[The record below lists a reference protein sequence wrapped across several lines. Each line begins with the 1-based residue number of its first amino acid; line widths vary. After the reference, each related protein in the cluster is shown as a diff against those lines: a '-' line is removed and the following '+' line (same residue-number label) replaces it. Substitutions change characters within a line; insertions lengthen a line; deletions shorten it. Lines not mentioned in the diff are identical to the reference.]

1 MASEFSTLLRRLR
14 HKAGMTQETLAERAG
29 VGVRTIRGLETGERA
44 DPRVTTVRLLADAL
58 GLAPAESEELLA
70 AAVRRPG
77 ATARPGDGPDERP
90 GPADPATGQPVSAER
105 GAGAQAFVESA
116 TGQSG
121 PAEPAT
127 RQPASAGPVTGRS
140 DSVQPAPGSPPSARS
155 APGYPPS
162 APPVP
167 GHPLSAQPAPDHP
180 PSALHGTLADVAEQ
194 LAHAV
199 ASRWQREEEQ
209 RQVHDPYPLPV
220 RWRPV
225 PEELT
230 DHWANIRRL
239 PAGGM
244 RGTHGP
250 LDLSGRLDGIVG
262 VYRRIPS
269 GRLVVLGRPGSGK
282 SILTTRFVLDHITAR
297 TRTDPV
303 PVIFSIGTW
312 DPTAITFRDWLSA
325 QLIRDHPGLAGA
337 APGGRSLAAALV
349 EAGRV
354 LPVLDGF
361 DEIAGGLHRPAMEAL
376 NATTLPL
383 LLTSRPAEYTTAV
396 AETDVL
402 TSAAAVELTDL
413 TLDDLADYLPR
424 TTRKARGGDAAT
436 TAWDPVLGAL
446 REQPRSRGGDHLAEV
461 LTTPLMVTLARAV
474 YSDTPGGDPAT
485 LLDTHRFGGPGE
497 LEDHLL
503 ENFTATAYRL
513 RPEHRPDG
521 ASRHGFDPERARH
534 WLGYLAHHLT
544 RLDTPDLEWWRLG
557 SGLRRPTRTL
567 VTALVTCLVVGVV
580 DCVAGTLF
588 APLRLQI
595 AEGLTTGFLSGVI
608 SALSYWFLIA
618 GRNTAVAPSAVRM
631 KVFGRAGTPR
641 RRTGVRVVLGLLC
654 GLVFGLGYGFE
665 HGVLKG
671 LLWGAGPLT
680 TLSLSLY
687 DAVFFGFV
695 FALGGGPTL
704 GLLTLLETPLDIR
717 SAVNPVGLLR
727 TNRRTATAQF
737 LVWVPAFGLLAGIG
751 SALAAPPLS
760 LLLGPLVWDFEASLK
775 LGLIS
780 GLGCALG
787 YALTLTA
794 WGQWVVLSRIW
805 LPLTGRLPW
814 SVVAFLEDAYR
825 RGVLRQAGAVYQFRH
840 ARLQDHLARTYRSR
854 GATRRSTGPSGAA
867 PG

>member
-1 MASEFSTLLRRLR
+1 M
-14 HKAGMTQETLAERAG
+14 AERAG

-44 DPRVTTVRLLADAL
+44 DPRVTTVRRLADAL

-70 AAVRRPG
+70 AAVSRPG
-77 ATARPGDGPDERP
+77 APGRPDGRSDGRFDGGPDSLSDGRAGHAEPAMGRPVSAERSAGSSAP
-90 GPADPATGQPVSAER
+90 VEPATGQPV
-105 GAGAQAFVESA
+105 
-116 TGQSG
+116 
-121 PAEPAT
+121 PAEWPA
-127 RQPASAGPVTGRS
+127 RQPAPAGPAITR
-140 DSVQPAPGSPPSARS
+140 
-155 APGYPPS
+155 
-162 APPVP
+162 
-167 GHPLSAQPAPDHP
+167 P
-180 PSALHGTLADVAEQ
+180 PSALRDVLADVAEQ

-199 ASRWQREEEQ
+199 AARWQREEEQ

-220 RWRPV
+220 CWRAGA
-225 PEELT
+225 EELT

-239 PAGGM
+239 PAGG
-244 RGTHGP
+244 THGTSGAPGP
-250 LDLSGRLDGIVG
+250 LELGGRLDEVVD

-282 SILTTRFVLDHITAR
+282 SILTTRFVLDHITSR

-303 PVIFSIGTW
+303 PVIFSIGAW
-312 DPTAITFRDWLSA
+312 DPTAITFRDWLTA
-325 QLIRDHPGLAGA
+325 QLIRDHPGLAA
-337 APGGRSLAAALV
+337 PAPGGPSLAAALV

-361 DEIAGGLHRPAMEAL
+361 DEIAAGLHRPALEAL

-383 LLTSRPAEYTTAV
+383 LLTSRPAEYATAV

-436 TAWDPVLGAL
+436 TAWHPVLSAL
-446 REQPRSRGGDHLAEV
+446 RERPRGRGAEQLAAV

-474 YSDTPGGDPAT
+474 YSDTPGRDPAS

-503 ENFTATAYRL
+503 DTFTATAYRL
-513 RPEHRPDG
+513 RPEHHPDSG
-521 ASRHGFDPERARH
+521 TRRGFDPERAQY

-557 SGLRRPTRTL
+557 SGLRRPARTL
-567 VTALVTCLVVGVV
+567 VTALLTCLVVGVV
-580 DCVAGTLF
+580 DCVVGTLF
-588 APLRLQI
+588 DPLRFQI

-608 SALSYWFLIA
+608 CAVAYWFLVA
-618 GRNTAVAPSAVRM
+618 ARSAAVPPSGVRV
-631 KVFGRAGTPR
+631 KVFGRAAAPG
-641 RRTGVRVVLGLLC
+641 RRTGARVVLGLLC
-654 GLVFGLGYGFE
+654 GLGFGFGYGFE

-671 LLWGAGPLT
+671 LLWGTGPLAM
-680 TLSLSLY
+680 LFFGLY
-687 DAVFFGFV
+687 DGVFFGVV
-695 FALGGGPTL
+695 FMLGGATL
-704 GLLTLLETPLDIR
+704 GLLALLETPLDIR
-717 SAVNPVGLLR
+717 SAVNPAGLLR
-727 TNRRTATAQF
+727 TNRRTVIAQV
-737 LVWVPAFGLLAGIG
+737 LVWVPVFGLLTGVG
-751 SALAAPPLS
+751 SALAVPLMS
-760 LLLGPLVWDFEASLK
+760 VFLGPLVWSPESSVK

-780 GLGCALG
+780 GLCGALG

-794 WGQWVVLSRIW
+794 WGQWAVFSRIW

-814 SVVAFLEDAYR
+814 AVVAFLEDAYR

-840 ARLQDHLARTYRSR
+840 ARLRDHLARTYRAR
-854 GATRRSTGPSGAA
+854 GTR
-867 PG
+867 